1 MIIKEMTQQE
11 IRELLERATIGRLA
25 CAKDGQPY
33 IVPLTFA
40 YHAVFLYSFTTAG
53 LKVDYMRANPRVCVE
68 FDEISAT
75 NNWQSVIVTGLFE
88 ELTKE
93 PNHIDSRNTAH
104 TLLNKSAEWWQPAY
118 VKTVIREHERAL
130 EPVYFRISILET
142 TGHKAIKGE

>member
-33 IVPLTFA
+33 VIPLTFA

-53 LKVDYMRANPRVCVE
+53 RKVDYMRANPRVCVE

-93 PNHIDSRNTAH
+93 PEHIDSRYTAH
-104 TLLNKSAEWWQPAY
+104 MLLNKSAEWWQPAY
-118 VKTVIREHERAL
+118 VKTVIREQERAL

-142 TGHKAIKGE
+142 TGHKAVKGE